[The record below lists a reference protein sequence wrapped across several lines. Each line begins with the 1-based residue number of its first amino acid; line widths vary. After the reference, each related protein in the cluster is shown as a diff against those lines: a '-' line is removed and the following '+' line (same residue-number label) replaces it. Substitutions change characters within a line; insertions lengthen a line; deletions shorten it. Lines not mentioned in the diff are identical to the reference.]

1 VNGGRIVVEGTPETV
16 AETAESFTGQ
26 YLKPLLERA
35 SIKPVIVDVQPKRSK
50 RPRKVTADEPDLIA
64 AK

>member
-1 VNGGRIVVEGTPETV
+1 V
-16 AETAESFTGQ
+16 AATKESFTGQ

-35 SIKPVIVDVQPKRSK
+35 SIKPVIVDAAPKRPK
-50 RPRKVTADEPDLIA
+50 RTRKVAVDEPDLIA